1 MNENFQ
7 KQIVLVAMGTRGD
20 VQPLVALGCALR
32 SRGFG
37 IKLIVEETYA
47 FLPKEYRLSY
57 QSIKGVFTMFEDR
70 TVFHKMNEIWHGCQD
85 ADALVFSPHPFS
97 LVGYHI
103 AEKLDIPCFWAAS
116 FPMHHVPDFPE
127 KLLPGPNIYR
137 FYNRLF
143 HEILCYWRE
152 NTLRLPVLPKWPP
165 FPPWKRIHDQKLPFL
180 YFFDQMLLP
189 RPESWP
195 DWVHVTG
202 FWFLDPPDDW
212 VPPSKLEEYLSGDD
226 SFIYIGFG
234 SVFDNLPEEWITLTQ
249 KALKETGTLGVMCVD
264 LEDSVRILERERL
277 LLINPCP
284 HSRLFPG
291 MSAVV
296 HHGGL
301 NTTAETLRAGVPSIT
316 VPFMTDG
323 PLWSQCLYRL
333 GISPLPLNHDNLS
346 SQDLAQAIRILT
358 NNHEFKETANRIKQ
372 NLRGQKGAEKAL
384 SIICDYLA

>member
-1 MNENFQ
+1 MGENFP
-7 KQIVLVAMGTRGD
+7 KKIMLIAMGTRGD

-32 SRGFG
+32 SQGFG

-47 FLPKEYRLSY
+47 FLPKACRLSY

-70 TVFHKMNEIWHGCQD
+70 TVPDKMNEIWHGCQD
-85 ADALVFSPHPFS
+85 VDALVFSPHPFS

-116 FPMHHVPDFPE
+116 FPMHQVPGFPE

-180 YFFDQMLLP
+180 YFFDQTLLP
-189 RPESWP
+189 RPLSWP
-195 DWVHVTG
+195 EWIHVTG
-202 FWFLDPPDDW
+202 FWFLDSPDDW
-212 VPPSKLEEYLSGDD
+212 ELPGKLEEYFSRDD
-226 SFIYIGFG
+226 PLIYIGFG
-234 SVFDNLPEEWITLTQ
+234 SVFDDLPEEWIKLTQ
-249 KALKETGTLGVMCVD
+249 KALNATETLGVMCVD
-264 LEDSVRILERERL
+264 LEEPSRVLERERL
-277 LLINPCP
+277 LLINSCP
-284 HSRLFPG
+284 HSRLFPE

-323 PLWSQCLYRL
+323 PLWSHCLHRL
-333 GISPLPLNHDNLS
+333 GLSPLPLNHDGLS
-346 SQDLAQAIRILT
+346 CEDLAQAIHTLST
-358 NNHEFKETANRIKQ
+358 NHKFNEKANLIKQ
-372 NLRGQKGAEKAL
+372 KLCGQKGAEKAS
-384 SIICDYLA
+384 SIISDYLA